1 MKTNTLLVLAFLL
14 QGYILEAQN
23 QSANLSMTEKKQ
35 VIDSTAFLLRKS
47 YIFEDKANEMA
58 NLITSN
64 LGSGK
69 YDAIDDP
76 AGFGDRLTADLRS
89 VSHDKHLAVAY
100 APERV
105 RQIKAAQQD
114 TSAVPIDGREERM
127 SNYGFEEVKILSG
140 NVGYLKLNSFSEAQ
154 EGLAVA
160 VAAMNFLANTDALI
174 IDLTQNGGGSPQM
187 IQLISSYLFD
197 QNMRHLNSFYNRE
210 AGQTTQTWTLPFVP
224 GRKLTD
230 KSVYILTSSYTFSA
244 AEEFTYNL
252 KNMERATIVGE
263 TTGGGAH
270 PLVIRPLN
278 DNFLIGLPFMRAINP
293 VTNTNW
299 EGTGIEPDLA
309 CAASEAFDLAY
320 LTALTRLREAEK
332 DETYRNIFNWS
343 VDGLKSKLEPVI
355 LSVNEMKTLTGTYG
369 SRVITFENGSLYYQR
384 EGRPRFRMEP
394 MGRDTFSLT
403 GLDNFRLRFIREAD
417 KVVALEGY
425 SSNGQTSRN
434 EKTK

>member
-197 QNMRHLNSFYNRE
+197 QNIRHLNSFYNRE
-210 AGQTTQTWTLPFVP
+210 AGQTTQTWTLPYVP

-299 EGTGIEPDLA
+299 EGTGIEPDLP

>member
-197 QNMRHLNSFYNRE
+197 QNIRHLNSFYNRE
-210 AGQTTQTWTLPFVP
+210 AGQTTQTWTLPYVP

-299 EGTGIEPDLA
+299 EGTGIEPDLP

-355 LSVNEMKTLTGTYG
+355 LSVNEMKTLTGAYG

-417 KVVALEGY
+417 KVIALEGY

>member
-197 QNMRHLNSFYNRE
+197 QNIRHLNSFYNRE
-210 AGQTTQTWTLPFVP
+210 AGQTTQTWTLPYVP

-299 EGTGIEPDLA
+299 EGTGIEPDLP

-417 KVVALEGY
+417 KVIALEGY

>member
-1 MKTNTLLVLAFLL
+1 MKTNFLLIIVFLL
-14 QGYILEAQN
+14 QGYLLDAQN
-23 QSANLSMTEKKQ
+23 LTAKLSKTEKKQ
-35 VIDSTAFLLRKS
+35 IIDSTAFLLRKS

-58 NLITSN
+58 DLITGN

-76 AGFGDRLTADLRS
+76 AGFGEKLTEDLRS

-100 APERV
+100 APDRV
-105 RQIKAAQQD
+105 RQMKAAQQD
-114 TSAVPIDGREERM
+114 TSALSFDGREERM

-197 QNMRHLNSFYNRE
+197 QNTRHLNSFYNRE
-210 AGQTTQTWTLPFVP
+210 AGQTTQTWTLPYVP
-224 GRKLTD
+224 GKKLTD
-230 KSVYILTSSYTFSA
+230 KSIYILTSNYTFSA

-270 PLVIRPLN
+270 PLFFRPLN
-278 DNFLIGLPFMRAINP
+278 DNFMIGLPYMRAINP
-293 VTNTNW
+293 ITNTNW

-309 CAASEAFDLAY
+309 CAAPEAFDLAY
-320 LTALTRLREAEK
+320 LTALTKLRDAEK
-332 DETYRNIFNWS
+332 DEIYRNIFNWS
-343 VDGLKSKLEPVI
+343 VDGLKSKLEPVT
-355 LSVNEMKTLTGTYG
+355 LSVNEMKAFTGTYG
-369 SRVITFENGSLYYQR
+369 SRVITFENGSLCYQR
-384 EGRPRFRMEP
+384 EGRPKFRMEP
-394 MGRDTFSLT
+394 MGRDAFSLT

-417 KVVALEGY
+417 KVAALEGY
-425 SSNGQTSRN
+425 YSNGQTSRN